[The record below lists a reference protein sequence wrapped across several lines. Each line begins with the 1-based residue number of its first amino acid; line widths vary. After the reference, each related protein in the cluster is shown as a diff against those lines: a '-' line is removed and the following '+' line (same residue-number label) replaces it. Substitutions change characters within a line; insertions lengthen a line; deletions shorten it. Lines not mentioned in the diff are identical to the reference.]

1 MISLSAVR
9 ELITDTM
16 GMCLSCCFPDNS
28 DGDSV
33 GPDGDRSR
41 LINGEVVPV
50 TEGIYGRDSDEEVH
64 EDIAYGSF
72 GDPNRSSGIHFS
84 ASLTKTKDNDD
95 QSALAEIIHHMADN
109 IIDVNMAHTSQTL
122 EPAELQER
130 AFEYGRQLQL
140 VAPKLANKY
149 SYLKSGKSEGLQ
161 DIGTS
166 VNKVDSL
173 VQSEVLNT
181 ADKLLISEVAARARE
196 ANAEFKI
203 DPVPGLT
210 GVFGQIR
217 KTRQI
222 DGGNFGN
229 GSGSDEE
236 DGSIIDED
244 EILEQQNNQKNLDD
258 ASIED
263 EEEESS

>member
-9 ELITDTM
+9 EFITDTM

-41 LINGEVVPV
+41 LINGEVVPS
-50 TEGIYGRDSDEEVH
+50 TDGIYGRDSEEEVH
-64 EDIAYGSF
+64 EDTAYGSYN
-72 GDPNRSSGIHFS
+72 DPNRSSGIQFS
-84 ASLTKTKDNDD
+84 ASLTKAKENDD

-109 IIDVNMAHTSQTL
+109 IIDVNTAHTSQTL

-130 AFEYGRQLQL
+130 AFEYGRKLQF
-140 VAPKLANKY
+140 VSSKLAQKY
-149 SYLKSGKSEGLQ
+149 SYLKSGKNDGLQ
-161 DIGTS
+161 DVS
-166 VNKVDSL
+166 VNQVDRL
-173 VQSEVLNT
+173 VNSEVLNT
-181 ADKLLISEVAARARE
+181 SDKLLISEVAARARE

-203 DPVPGLT
+203 DPVPNLT

-217 KTRQI
+217 KTRQM
-222 DGGNFGN
+222 
-229 GSGSDEE
+229 SESDEDD

-244 EILEQQNNQKNLDD
+244 DVLEQHQNNLED